1 MSFTLPSVT
10 AEYDVAVIGGGTA
23 GCFAAVSA
31 ADAGASVLLIEK
43 NALLGGTMTAGG
55 VNYPGLFFAWGRQI
69 IGGHCWNAVL
79 EMEKRGFC
87 TIPPMDY
94 SPAYHWEQQIRI
106 NTFAWSCYMDE
117 LCEKYGVNIR
127 LHTMLS
133 AAEEDETGVTLLLTG
148 KEGLFSVR
156 AKKIIDTT
164 GDGNLVSMLGYPM
177 TESEQLQP
185 STLAVLLSGYD
196 PDALPADLAQK
207 IADGVNAGELPPWT
221 EPGNLIHGLQ
231 RMKFQFHHLTDHGSE
246 TSAGRTALEFRARKD
261 AMDIVRFLHRIPEL
275 KDLQVTT
282 FAAECGVRETKR
294 IVGETVITAEDYING
309 RSYPDNI
316 CAAFYPIDLHVL
328 PYDVLQTFFQPEV
341 YGRVPYR
348 ALIPKGSRHLL
359 AAGRIVSSDTDANSA
374 LRVQAPCMAEGQAA
388 GCAAAIAARDNIS
401 VQAVDYDEL
410 KAELL
415 RQGAIVP

>member
-1 MSFTLPSVT
+1 MNLTIPSPT
-10 AEYDVAVIGGGTA
+10 AEYDVIVAGGGTA

-31 ADAGASVLLIEK
+31 ANAGASVLLIEK

-117 LCEKYGVNIR
+117 LCEKYGVNVR

-164 GDGNLVSMLGYPM
+164 GDGNLTAMLGYPL
-177 TESEQLQP
+177 TESDRLQP
-185 STLAVLLSGYD
+185 STLAVTLSGYT
-196 PDALPADLAQK
+196 PDDLPDDLSGK
-207 IADGVNAGELPPWT
+207 IAAAVETGELPPWT
-221 EPGNLIHGLQ
+221 EPSNLIHGLE
-231 RMKFQFHHLTDHGSE
+231 RMKFQFHHLTEHGTE
-246 TSAGRTALEFRARKD
+246 TSVGKTTLEFRARKD
-261 AMDIVRFLHRIPEL
+261 AMDIVLFLRKIAGLEN
-275 KDLQVTT
+275 LQVSA
-282 FAAECGVRETKR
+282 FAPECGVRETKR
-294 IVGETVITAEDYING
+294 IIGETVITADDYITG
-309 RSYPDNI
+309 RSYPDNV
-316 CAAFYPIDLHVL
+316 CAAFYPIDLHVP

-388 GCAAAIAARDNIS
+388 GCAAAIAARQNIS

-415 RQGAIVP
+415 HQGAIVP